1 MGKAQNDIMKRKIL
15 LIIFSIAPCLSFAQ
29 EFSGELTSEW
39 QWDMNKRTNW
49 VNLLRLN
56 MRLPLANGK
65 GAFEAA
71 TLHVA
76 KTKEETILSDWQG
89 FSNIETDNM
98 FAAIAV
104 LGYMHTWQNAHL
116 FVGVRNVNED
126 FFTSNETLLFTNSSC
141 GIFPTIAA
149 SYPIANY
156 PFSGLTLYFDV
167 TRGPWTFKNSLYNG
181 TGYNGWKGN
190 DNPFLVRPKRDGV
203 FNISQLE
210 YSAHDARYFAGLT
223 VHTRQHLT
231 CEQEP
236 SGAKDGAVN
245 ELSRADKR
253 FSGTVNRSSD
263 AEKGSSASE
272 DDGEEVVSTDKTT
285 DKTTF
290 AWWLYGEQPVWTAG
304 DRSVVCMA
312 QYSENTSHKNECY
325 RYAEMGCAY
334 RNSLNECGLSGQYA
348 RFQEGNEW
356 SVELTWRRQLSE
368 TIAVQPSFQ
377 YVNNA
382 NGQFTVLSAR
392 LCLSF

>member
-1 MGKAQNDIMKRKIL
+1 MKRKIL

-76 KTKEETILSDWQG
+76 KTKEETILADWQG

-210 YSAHDARYFAGLT
+210 YSAHNARYFAGLT

-245 ELSRADKR
+245 ELSREDKR

-272 DDGEEVVSTDKTT
+272 KGSSASEDDGEEVVSKIG
-285 DKTTF
+285 K
-290 AWWLYGEQPVWTAG
+290 
-304 DRSVVCMA
+304 
-312 QYSENTSHKNECY
+312 
-325 RYAEMGCAY
+325 
-334 RNSLNECGLSGQYA
+334 
-348 RFQEGNEW
+348 
-356 SVELTWRRQLSE
+356 
-368 TIAVQPSFQ
+368 
-377 YVNNA
+377 YV
-382 NGQFTVLSAR
+382 FFISD
-392 LCLSF
+392 

>member
-1 MGKAQNDIMKRKIL
+1 MEKAQNDIMNIMNNIKRKIW
-15 LIIFSIAPCLSFAQ
+15 LILFSIAPCLSFAQ

-76 KTKEETILSDWQG
+76 KTKEETILADWQG
-89 FSNIETDNM
+89 FSNIEADNM

-126 FFTSNETLLFTNSSC
+126 FFTSNVTSLFTNSSC

-231 CEQEP
+231 CEQE
-236 SGAKDGAVN
+236 GFVTTD
-245 ELSRADKR
+245 
-253 FSGTVNRSSD
+253 
-263 AEKGSSASE
+263 GSSASE
-272 DDGEEVVSTDKTT
+272 NDGEEAVSTEKTT
-285 DKTTF
+285 NKTTF
-290 AWWLYGEQPVWTAG
+290 AWWVYGEQPVWTAG

-312 QYSENTSHKNECY
+312 QYSENTSRKNECY
-325 RYAEMGCAY
+325 RYAEVGCAY
-334 RNSLNECGLSGQYA
+334 RDSLNECGLSGQYA

-356 SVELTWRRQLSE
+356 SMELTWRRQLSE
-368 TIAVQPSFQ
+368 TVAVQPSFQ

>member
-1 MGKAQNDIMKRKIL
+1 MGKAQNDIMNNIKRKIW
-15 LIIFSIAPCLSFAQ
+15 LILFSIAPCLSFAQ

-49 VNLLRLN
+49 MNLLRLN
-56 MRLPLANGK
+56 MKLPLANGK
-65 GAFEAA
+65 GAIEAA

-76 KTKEETILSDWQG
+76 KTKEETILADWQG
-89 FSNIETDNM
+89 FSNIEADNM

-104 LGYMHTWQNAHL
+104 LGYMHTWHNAHL

-126 FFTSNETLLFTNSSC
+126 FFTSDVTSLFTNSSC

-231 CEQEP
+231 CGQE
-236 SGAKDGAVN
+236 AFETQD
-245 ELSRADKR
+245 
-253 FSGTVNRSSD
+253 
-263 AEKGSSASE
+263 GSSASE
-272 DDGEEVVSTDKTT
+272 NDGEEAVSTEKTT
-285 DKTTF
+285 NKTTF

-312 QYSENTSHKNECY
+312 QYSENTSHKNKCY
-325 RYAEMGCAY
+325 RYAEVGCAY
-334 RNSLNECGLSGQYA
+334 RDSLNECGLSGQYA

-368 TIAVQPSFQ
+368 TVAVQPSFQ

>member
-1 MGKAQNDIMKRKIL
+1 MEKAQNDIMNIMNNIKRKIW
-15 LIIFSIAPCLSFAQ
+15 LILFSIAPCLSFAQ

-56 MRLPLANGK
+56 MKLPLANGK

-76 KTKEETILSDWQG
+76 KTKEETILADWQG
-89 FSNIETDNM
+89 FSNIEADNM
-98 FAAIAV
+98 FAVIAV

-126 FFTSNETLLFTNSSC
+126 FFTSDVTSLFTNSSC

-231 CEQEP
+231 CEQE
-236 SGAKDGAVN
+236 AV
-245 ELSRADKR
+245 ETQD
-253 FSGTVNRSSD
+253 
-263 AEKGSSASE
+263 GSSASE
-272 DDGEEVVSTDKTT
+272 NNGEEAVSTEKTT
-285 DKTTF
+285 NKTTF

-312 QYSENTSHKNECY
+312 QYSENTSHKNKCY
-325 RYAEMGCAY
+325 RYAEVGCAY
-334 RNSLNECGLSGQYA
+334 RDSLNECGLSGQYA

-356 SVELTWRRQLSE
+356 SMELTWCRQLSE
-368 TIAVQPSFQ
+368 TVAVQPSFQ

>member
-1 MGKAQNDIMKRKIL
+1 MEKAQNDIMNIMNNIKRKIWL
-15 LIIFSIAPCLSFAQ
+15 FLFSIAPCLSFAQ
-29 EFSGELTSEW
+29 AFSGELTSEW

-56 MRLPLANGK
+56 MKLPLANGK

-76 KTKEETILSDWQG
+76 KTKEETILADWQG
-89 FSNIETDNM
+89 FSNIEADNM

-104 LGYMHTWQNAHL
+104 LGYMHTWKNAHM

-126 FFTSNETLLFTNSSC
+126 FFTSDVTSLFTNSSC

-231 CEQEP
+231 CEQE
-236 SGAKDGAVN
+236 AFETQD
-245 ELSRADKR
+245 
-253 FSGTVNRSSD
+253 
-263 AEKGSSASE
+263 GSSASE
-272 DDGEEVVSTDKTT
+272 NDDEEAVSTEKTT
-285 DKTTF
+285 NKTTF

-312 QYSENTSHKNECY
+312 QYSENTSHKNKCY
-325 RYAEMGCAY
+325 RYAEVGCAY
-334 RNSLNECGLSGQYA
+334 RDSLNECGLSGQYA

-356 SVELTWRRQLSE
+356 SMELTWHRQLSE
-368 TIAVQPSFQ
+368 TVAVQPSFQ

>member
-1 MGKAQNDIMKRKIL
+1 MNVMNNIKRKIWL
-15 LIIFSIAPCLSFAQ
+15 FLFSIAPCLSFAQ

-76 KTKEETILSDWQG
+76 KTKEETILADWQG
-89 FSNIETDNM
+89 FSNIEADNM

-126 FFTSNETLLFTNSSC
+126 FFTSDVTSLFTNSSC

-231 CEQEP
+231 CGQE
-236 SGAKDGAVN
+236 GFVTTD
-245 ELSRADKR
+245 
-253 FSGTVNRSSD
+253 
-263 AEKGSSASE
+263 GSSASE
-272 DDGEEVVSTDKTT
+272 NNGEEAVSTEKTT
-285 DKTTF
+285 NKTTF

-312 QYSENTSHKNECY
+312 QYSENTSRKNECY
-325 RYAEMGCAY
+325 RYAEVGCAY
-334 RNSLNECGLSGQYA
+334 RDSLNECGLSGQYA

-356 SVELTWRRQLSE
+356 SMELTWRRQLSE
-368 TIAVQPSFQ
+368 TVAVQPSFQ

-382 NGQFTVLSAR
+382 NGQFTVFSAR

>member
-1 MGKAQNDIMKRKIL
+1 MEKAQNDIMNIMNNIKRKIW
-15 LIIFSIAPCLSFAQ
+15 LILFSIAPCLSFAQ

-56 MRLPLANGK
+56 MKLPLANGK

-76 KTKEETILSDWQG
+76 KTKEETILADWQG
-89 FSNIETDNM
+89 FSNIEADNM

-104 LGYMHTWQNAHL
+104 LGFMHTWQNAHL

-126 FFTSNETLLFTNSSC
+126 FFTSDMTSLFTNSSC

-231 CEQEP
+231 CVQE
-236 SGAKDGAVN
+236 GFVTTDGA
-245 ELSRADKR
+245 
-253 FSGTVNRSSD
+253 
-263 AEKGSSASE
+263 SASE
-272 DDGEEVVSTDKTT
+272 NDGEEAVSTEKTT
-285 DKTTF
+285 NKTTF

-312 QYSENTSHKNECY
+312 QYSENTSHKNKCY
-325 RYAEMGCAY
+325 RYAEVGCAY
-334 RNSLNECGLSGQYA
+334 RDSLNECGLSGQYA

-356 SVELTWRRQLSE
+356 SMELTWRRQLSE
-368 TIAVQPSFQ
+368 TVAVQPSFQ

>member
-1 MGKAQNDIMKRKIL
+1 MEKAQNDIMNIMNNIKRKIW
-15 LIIFSIAPCLSFAQ
+15 LILFSIAPCLSFAQ

-39 QWDMNKRTNW
+39 QWDMSRRTNW

-76 KTKEETILSDWQG
+76 KTKEETILADWQG
-89 FSNIETDNM
+89 FSNIEADNM

-126 FFTSNETLLFTNSSC
+126 FFTSDVTSLFTNSSC

-210 YSAHDARYFAGLT
+210 YSANDARYFAGLT
-223 VHTRQHLT
+223 MHTRQHLT
-231 CEQEP
+231 CEQE
-236 SGAKDGAVN
+236 GFVTTDGA
-245 ELSRADKR
+245 
-253 FSGTVNRSSD
+253 
-263 AEKGSSASE
+263 SASE
-272 DDGEEVVSTDKTT
+272 NDDEELAPTEKTT
-285 DKTTF
+285 NKTTF

-312 QYSENTSHKNECY
+312 QYSENTSHNNKCY
-325 RYAEMGCAY
+325 RYAEVGCAY
-334 RNSLNECGLSGQYA
+334 RDSLNECGLSGQYA

-356 SVELTWRRQLSE
+356 SMELTWRRQLSE

-382 NGQFTVLSAR
+382 NGQFTVLSTR

>member
-1 MGKAQNDIMKRKIL
+1 MEKAQNDIMNIMNNIKRKIWL
-15 LIIFSIAPCLSFAQ
+15 FLFSIAPCLSFAQ

-56 MRLPLANGK
+56 MKLPLANGK

-76 KTKEETILSDWQG
+76 KTKEETILADLQG
-89 FSNIETDNM
+89 FSNIEADNM

-126 FFTSNETLLFTNSSC
+126 FFTSDVTSLFTNSSC

-231 CEQEP
+231 CGQE
-236 SGAKDGAVN
+236 GFVTTD
-245 ELSRADKR
+245 
-253 FSGTVNRSSD
+253 
-263 AEKGSSASE
+263 GSSASE
-272 DDGEEVVSTDKTT
+272 NNGEEAVSTEKTT
-285 DKTTF
+285 NKTTF
-290 AWWLYGEQPVWTAG
+290 AWWVYGEQPVWTAG

-312 QYSENTSHKNECY
+312 QYSENTSRKNECY
-325 RYAEMGCAY
+325 RYAEVGCAY
-334 RNSLNECGLSGQYA
+334 RDSLNECGLSGQYA

-356 SVELTWRRQLSE
+356 SMELTWRRQLSE
-368 TIAVQPSFQ
+368 TVAVQPSFQ

-392 LCLSF
+392 LYLSF

>member
-1 MGKAQNDIMKRKIL
+1 MEKAQNDIMNIMNNIKRKIW
-15 LIIFSIAPCLSFAQ
+15 LILFSIAPCLSFAQ

-56 MRLPLANGK
+56 MKLPLANGK

-76 KTKEETILSDWQG
+76 KTKEETILADWQG
-89 FSNIETDNM
+89 FSNIEADNM

-126 FFTSNETLLFTNSSC
+126 FFTSDVTSLFTNSSC

-190 DNPFLVRPKRDGV
+190 DNPFLVRPKSDGV

-231 CEQEP
+231 CEQ
-236 SGAKDGAVN
+236 DGFVTT
-245 ELSRADKR
+245 D
-253 FSGTVNRSSD
+253 
-263 AEKGSSASE
+263 GSSASE
-272 DDGEEVVSTDKTT
+272 NDGEEAVSTEKTT
-285 DKTTF
+285 NKTTF
-290 AWWLYGEQPVWTAG
+290 AWWIYGEQPVWTAG
-304 DRSVVCMA
+304 DRNVVCMA
-312 QYSENTSHKNECY
+312 QYSENTSHKNKCY
-325 RYAEMGCAY
+325 RYAEVGCAY
-334 RNSLNECGLSGQYA
+334 RDSLNECGLSGQYA

-356 SVELTWRRQLSE
+356 SMELTWRRQLSE
-368 TIAVQPSFQ
+368 TVAVQPSFQ

>member
-1 MGKAQNDIMKRKIL
+1 MGNAQNDIMKRKIL

-49 VNLLRLN
+49 VNLLRLD

-76 KTKEETILSDWQG
+76 KTKEETILADWQG
-89 FSNIETDNM
+89 FSNIEADNM

-104 LGYMHTWQNAHL
+104 LGYMHTWRNAHL

-167 TRGPWTFKNSLYNG
+167 TRGPWTFRNSLYNG

-223 VHTRQHLT
+223 VHTRQHFT
-231 CEQEP
+231 CEQE
-236 SGAKDGAVN
+236 GFVTTDGASEN
-245 ELSRADKR
+245 DDEELAP
-253 FSGTVNRSSD
+253 T
-263 AEKGSSASE
+263 E
-272 DDGEEVVSTDKTT
+272 KTT
-285 DKTTF
+285 SNTTF

-312 QYSENTSHKNECY
+312 QYSENTSRKNECY
-325 RYAEMGCAY
+325 RYAEIGCAY
-334 RNSLNECGLSGQYA
+334 RDSLNECGLSGQYA

-368 TIAVQPSFQ
+368 TVAVQPSFQ

>member
-1 MGKAQNDIMKRKIL
+1 MEKAQNDIMNIMNNIKRKIL
-15 LIIFSIAPCLSFAQ
+15 LILFSIAPCLSFAQ

-49 VNLLRLN
+49 VNILRLN
-56 MRLPLANGK
+56 MKLPLANGK

-76 KTKEETILSDWQG
+76 KTKEETILADWQG
-89 FSNIETDNM
+89 FSNIEADNM

-126 FFTSNETLLFTNSSC
+126 FFTSDVTSLFTNSSC

-231 CEQEP
+231 CGQE
-236 SGAKDGAVN
+236 GFVTTDGA
-245 ELSRADKR
+245 
-253 FSGTVNRSSD
+253 
-263 AEKGSSASE
+263 SASE
-272 DDGEEVVSTDKTT
+272 NDDEELAPTEKTT
-285 DKTTF
+285 NKTTF

-325 RYAEMGCAY
+325 RYAEVGCAY
-334 RNSLNECGLSGQYA
+334 RDSLNECGLSGQYA

-356 SVELTWRRQLSE
+356 SMELTWRRQLSE
-368 TIAVQPSFQ
+368 TVAVQPSFQ

>member
-1 MGKAQNDIMKRKIL
+1 MEKAQNDIMNIMNNIKRKIL
-15 LIIFSIAPCLSFAQ
+15 LILFSIAPCLSFAQ

-56 MRLPLANGK
+56 MKLPLANGK

-76 KTKEETILSDWQG
+76 KTKEETILADWQG
-89 FSNIETDNM
+89 FSNIEADNM

-126 FFTSNETLLFTNSSC
+126 FFTSDVTSLFTNSSC

-231 CEQEP
+231 CGQE
-236 SGAKDGAVN
+236 AFVTTDGA
-245 ELSRADKR
+245 
-253 FSGTVNRSSD
+253 
-263 AEKGSSASE
+263 SASE
-272 DDGEEVVSTDKTT
+272 NEDEELAPTEKTT
-285 DKTTF
+285 SKTTL
-290 AWWLYGEQPVWTAG
+290 AWWVYGEQPVWTAG

-312 QYSENTSHKNECY
+312 QYSENTSHKNKCY
-325 RYAEMGCAY
+325 RYAEVGCAY
-334 RNSLNECGLSGQYA
+334 RDSLNECGLSGQYA

-356 SVELTWRRQLSE
+356 SMELTWRRQLSE
-368 TIAVQPSFQ
+368 TVAVQPSFQ

-382 NGQFTVLSAR
+382 NGQFTVFSAR

>member
-1 MGKAQNDIMKRKIL
+1 MEKAQNDIMNIMNNIKRKIL
-15 LIIFSIAPCLSFAQ
+15 LILFSIAPCLSFAQ

-56 MRLPLANGK
+56 MKLPLANGK

-76 KTKEETILSDWQG
+76 KTKEETILADWQG
-89 FSNIETDNM
+89 FSNIEADNM

-126 FFTSNETLLFTNSSC
+126 FFTSDVTSLFTNSSC

-231 CEQEP
+231 CGQE
-236 SGAKDGAVN
+236 GFVTTDGA
-245 ELSRADKR
+245 
-253 FSGTVNRSSD
+253 
-263 AEKGSSASE
+263 SASE
-272 DDGEEVVSTDKTT
+272 NDDEELAPTEKTT
-285 DKTTF
+285 NKTTF

-312 QYSENTSHKNECY
+312 QYSENTSRKNECY
-325 RYAEMGCAY
+325 RYAEVGCAY
-334 RNSLNECGLSGQYA
+334 RDSLNECGLSGQYA

-356 SVELTWRRQLSE
+356 SMELTWRRQLSE
-368 TIAVQPSFQ
+368 TVAVQPSFQ

-382 NGQFTVLSAR
+382 NGRFTVLSAR

>member
-1 MGKAQNDIMKRKIL
+1 MEKAQNDIMKRKIV
-15 LIIFSIAPCLSFAQ
+15 LIILSIAPCLSFAQ

-56 MRLPLANGK
+56 MKLPLANGK
-65 GAFEAA
+65 GAIEAA

-76 KTKEETILSDWQG
+76 KTKEETILADWQG
-89 FSNIETDNM
+89 FSNIEADNM

-126 FFTSNETLLFTNSSC
+126 FFTSDVTSLFTNSSC

-231 CEQEP
+231 CGQE
-236 SGAKDGAVN
+236 GFVTTD
-245 ELSRADKR
+245 
-253 FSGTVNRSSD
+253 
-263 AEKGSSASE
+263 GSSASE
-272 DDGEEVVSTDKTT
+272 NDGEEAVSTEKTT
-285 DKTTF
+285 NKTTF

-312 QYSENTSHKNECY
+312 QYSENTSHKNKCY
-325 RYAEMGCAY
+325 RYAEVGCAY
-334 RNSLNECGLSGQYA
+334 RDSLNECGLSGQYA

-356 SVELTWRRQLSE
+356 SMELTWRRQLSE
-368 TIAVQPSFQ
+368 TVAVQPSFQ

>member
-1 MGKAQNDIMKRKIL
+1 MEKAQNDIMNNIKRKIW
-15 LIIFSIAPCLSFAQ
+15 LILFSIAPCLSFAQ

-56 MRLPLANGK
+56 MKLPLANGK

-76 KTKEETILSDWQG
+76 KTKEETILADLQG
-89 FSNIETDNM
+89 FSNIEADNM

-126 FFTSNETLLFTNSSC
+126 FFTSDVTSLFTNSSC

-231 CEQEP
+231 CGQE
-236 SGAKDGAVN
+236 GFVTTDGA
-245 ELSRADKR
+245 
-253 FSGTVNRSSD
+253 
-263 AEKGSSASE
+263 SASE
-272 DDGEEVVSTDKTT
+272 NDDEELAPTEKTT
-285 DKTTF
+285 NKTTF
-290 AWWLYGEQPVWTAG
+290 AWWVYGEQPVWTAG

-312 QYSENTSHKNECY
+312 QYSENTSRKNECY
-325 RYAEMGCAY
+325 RYAEVGCAY
-334 RNSLNECGLSGQYA
+334 RDSLNECGLSGQYA

-356 SVELTWRRQLSE
+356 SMELTWRRQLSE
-368 TIAVQPSFQ
+368 TVAVQPSFQ

>member
-1 MGKAQNDIMKRKIL
+1 MGKAQNDIMNNIKRKIW
-15 LIIFSIAPCLSFAQ
+15 LILFSIAPYLSFAQ

-76 KTKEETILSDWQG
+76 KTKEETILADWQG
-89 FSNIETDNM
+89 FSNIEADNM

-126 FFTSNETLLFTNSSC
+126 FFTSDVTSLFTNSSC

-231 CEQEP
+231 CGQE
-236 SGAKDGAVN
+236 AFEAQD
-245 ELSRADKR
+245 
-253 FSGTVNRSSD
+253 
-263 AEKGSSASE
+263 GSSASE
-272 DDGEEVVSTDKTT
+272 NDGEEAVSTEKTT
-285 DKTTF
+285 NKTTF

-312 QYSENTSHKNECY
+312 QYSENTSHKNKCY
-325 RYAEMGCAY
+325 RYAEVGCAY
-334 RNSLNECGLSGQYA
+334 RDSLNECGLSGQYA

-356 SVELTWRRQLSE
+356 SMELTWRRQLSE
-368 TIAVQPSFQ
+368 TVAVQPSFQ

>member
-1 MGKAQNDIMKRKIL
+1 MNNIKRKIWL
-15 LIIFSIAPCLSFAQ
+15 FLFSIAPCLSFAQ
-29 EFSGELTSEW
+29 AFSGELTSEW

-56 MRLPLANGK
+56 MKLPLANGK

-76 KTKEETILSDWQG
+76 KTKEETILADWQG
-89 FSNIETDNM
+89 FSNIEADNM

-104 LGYMHTWQNAHL
+104 LGYMHTWKNAHM

-126 FFTSNETLLFTNSSC
+126 FFTSDVTSLFTNSSC

-231 CEQEP
+231 CEQE
-236 SGAKDGAVN
+236 AFETQD
-245 ELSRADKR
+245 
-253 FSGTVNRSSD
+253 
-263 AEKGSSASE
+263 GSSASE
-272 DDGEEVVSTDKTT
+272 NDDEEAVSTEKTT
-285 DKTTF
+285 NKTTF

-312 QYSENTSHKNECY
+312 QYSENTSHKNKCY
-325 RYAEMGCAY
+325 RYAEVGCAY
-334 RNSLNECGLSGQYA
+334 RDSLNECGLSGQYA

-356 SVELTWRRQLSE
+356 SMELTWHRQLSE
-368 TIAVQPSFQ
+368 TVAVQPSFQ

>member
-1 MGKAQNDIMKRKIL
+1 MNIMNNIKRKIL
-15 LIIFSIAPCLSFAQ
+15 LILFSIAPCLSFAQ

-56 MRLPLANGK
+56 MKLPLANGK

-76 KTKEETILSDWQG
+76 KTKEETILADWQG
-89 FSNIETDNM
+89 FSNIEADNM

-126 FFTSNETLLFTNSSC
+126 FFTSDVTSLFTNSSC

-156 PFSGLTLYFDV
+156 TFSGLTLYFDV
-167 TRGPWTFKNSLYNG
+167 TQGPWTFKNSLYNG

-231 CEQEP
+231 CGQE
-236 SGAKDGAVN
+236 AFEAQY
-245 ELSRADKR
+245 
-253 FSGTVNRSSD
+253 
-263 AEKGSSASE
+263 GSSASE
-272 DDGEEVVSTDKTT
+272 NDGEEAVSTEKTT
-285 DKTTF
+285 NKTTF

-304 DRSVVCMA
+304 DRNVVCMA
-312 QYSENTSHKNECY
+312 QYSENTSHKNKCY
-325 RYAEMGCAY
+325 RYAEVGCAY
-334 RNSLNECGLSGQYA
+334 RDSLNECGLSGQYA

-356 SVELTWRRQLSE
+356 SMELTWRRQLSE
-368 TIAVQPSFQ
+368 TVAVQPSFQ

>member
-1 MGKAQNDIMKRKIL
+1 MGKAQNDIMNIMNNIKRKIW
-15 LIIFSIAPCLSFAQ
+15 LILFSIAPCLSFAQ

-76 KTKEETILSDWQG
+76 KTKEETILADWQG
-89 FSNIETDNM
+89 FSNIEADNM

-126 FFTSNETLLFTNSSC
+126 FFTSDVTSLFTNSSC

-223 VHTRQHLT
+223 VHTRQHLA
-231 CEQEP
+231 CGQE
-236 SGAKDGAVN
+236 AFETQD
-245 ELSRADKR
+245 
-253 FSGTVNRSSD
+253 
-263 AEKGSSASE
+263 GSSASE
-272 DDGEEVVSTDKTT
+272 NDGEEAVSTEKTT
-285 DKTTF
+285 NKTTF

-312 QYSENTSHKNECY
+312 QYSENTSHKDKCY
-325 RYAEMGCAY
+325 RYAEVGCAY
-334 RNSLNECGLSGQYA
+334 RDSLNECGLSGQYA

-356 SVELTWRRQLSE
+356 SMELTWRRQLSE
-368 TIAVQPSFQ
+368 TVAVQPSFQ

>member
-1 MGKAQNDIMKRKIL
+1 MEKAQNDIMNIMNNIKRKIL
-15 LIIFSIAPCLSFAQ
+15 LILFSIAPCLSFAQ

-76 KTKEETILSDWQG
+76 KTKEETILADWQG
-89 FSNIETDNM
+89 FSNIEADNM

-126 FFTSNETLLFTNSSC
+126 FFTSDVTSLFTNSSC

-231 CEQEP
+231 CGQE
-236 SGAKDGAVN
+236 GFVTTD
-245 ELSRADKR
+245 
-253 FSGTVNRSSD
+253 
-263 AEKGSSASE
+263 GSSASE
-272 DDGEEVVSTDKTT
+272 NNGEEAVSTEKTT
-285 DKTTF
+285 NKTTF
-290 AWWLYGEQPVWTAG
+290 AWWLYGEQPVWTAS

-312 QYSENTSHKNECY
+312 QYSENTSRKNECY
-325 RYAEMGCAY
+325 RYAEVGCAY
-334 RNSLNECGLSGQYA
+334 RDSLNECGLSGQYA

-356 SVELTWRRQLSE
+356 SMELTWRRQLSE
-368 TIAVQPSFQ
+368 TVAVQPSFQ

>member
-1 MGKAQNDIMKRKIL
+1 MEKAQNDIMNNIKRKIL
-15 LIIFSIAPCLSFAQ
+15 LILFSIAPCLSFAQ

-56 MRLPLANGK
+56 MKLPLANGK

-76 KTKEETILSDWQG
+76 KTKEETILADWQG
-89 FSNIETDNM
+89 FSNIEADNM

-126 FFTSNETLLFTNSSC
+126 FFTSDVTSLFTNSSC

-231 CEQEP
+231 CGQE
-236 SGAKDGAVN
+236 GFVTTDGA
-245 ELSRADKR
+245 
-253 FSGTVNRSSD
+253 
-263 AEKGSSASE
+263 SASE
-272 DDGEEVVSTDKTT
+272 NDGEEAVSTEKTT
-285 DKTTF
+285 NKTTF

-312 QYSENTSHKNECY
+312 QYSENTSHKNKCY
-325 RYAEMGCAY
+325 RYAEVGCAY
-334 RNSLNECGLSGQYA
+334 RDSLNECGLSGQYA

-356 SVELTWRRQLSE
+356 SMELTWRRQLSE
-368 TIAVQPSFQ
+368 TVAVQPSFQ

>member
-1 MGKAQNDIMKRKIL
+1 MEKAQNDIMNIMNNIKRKIW
-15 LIIFSIAPCLSFAQ
+15 LILFSIAPCLSFAQ

-76 KTKEETILSDWQG
+76 KTKEETILADWQG
-89 FSNIETDNM
+89 FSNIEADNM

-126 FFTSNETLLFTNSSC
+126 FFTSDVTSLFTNSSC

-181 TGYNGWKGN
+181 MGYNGWKGN

-210 YSAHDARYFAGLT
+210 YSANDARYFAGLT

-231 CEQEP
+231 CGQE
-236 SGAKDGAVN
+236 GFVTTD
-245 ELSRADKR
+245 
-253 FSGTVNRSSD
+253 
-263 AEKGSSASE
+263 GSSASE
-272 DDGEEVVSTDKTT
+272 NNGEEAVSTEKTT
-285 DKTTF
+285 NKTTF

-312 QYSENTSHKNECY
+312 QYSENTSHKNKCY
-325 RYAEMGCAY
+325 RYAEVGCAY
-334 RNSLNECGLSGQYA
+334 RDSLNECGLSGQYA

-356 SVELTWRRQLSE
+356 SMELTWRRQLSE
-368 TIAVQPSFQ
+368 TVAVQPSFQ

>member
-1 MGKAQNDIMKRKIL
+1 MEKAQNDIMNIMNNIKRKIW
-15 LIIFSIAPCLSFAQ
+15 LILFSIAPCLSFAQ

-76 KTKEETILSDWQG
+76 KTKEETILADWQG
-89 FSNIETDNM
+89 FSNIEADNM

-126 FFTSNETLLFTNSSC
+126 FFTSDVTSLFTNSSC

-149 SYPIANY
+149 NYPIANY

-231 CEQEP
+231 CEQE
-236 SGAKDGAVN
+236 GFVTTDGA
-245 ELSRADKR
+245 
-253 FSGTVNRSSD
+253 
-263 AEKGSSASE
+263 SASE
-272 DDGEEVVSTDKTT
+272 NDGEEAVSTEKTT
-285 DKTTF
+285 NKTTF
-290 AWWLYGEQPVWTAG
+290 AWWVYGEQPVWTAG

-312 QYSENTSHKNECY
+312 QYSENTSRKNECY
-325 RYAEMGCAY
+325 RYAEVGCAY
-334 RNSLNECGLSGQYA
+334 RDSLNEGGLSGQYA

-356 SVELTWRRQLSE
+356 SMELTWRRQLSE
-368 TIAVQPSFQ
+368 TVAVQPSFQ

>member
-1 MGKAQNDIMKRKIL
+1 MEKAQNDIMNIMNNIKRKIW
-15 LIIFSIAPCLSFAQ
+15 LILFSIAPCLSFAQ

-56 MRLPLANGK
+56 MKLPLANGK

-76 KTKEETILSDWQG
+76 KTKEETILADWQG
-89 FSNIETDNM
+89 FSNIEADNM

-126 FFTSNETLLFTNSSC
+126 FFTSDVTSLFTNSSC

-231 CEQEP
+231 CGQE
-236 SGAKDGAVN
+236 GFVTTDGA
-245 ELSRADKR
+245 
-253 FSGTVNRSSD
+253 
-263 AEKGSSASE
+263 SASE
-272 DDGEEVVSTDKTT
+272 NDDEELAPTEKTT
-285 DKTTF
+285 NKTTF

-312 QYSENTSHKNECY
+312 QYSENTSRKNECY
-325 RYAEMGCAY
+325 RYAEVGCAY
-334 RNSLNECGLSGQYA
+334 RDSLNECGLSGQYA

-356 SVELTWRRQLSE
+356 SMELTWRRQLSE
-368 TIAVQPSFQ
+368 TVAVQPSFQ